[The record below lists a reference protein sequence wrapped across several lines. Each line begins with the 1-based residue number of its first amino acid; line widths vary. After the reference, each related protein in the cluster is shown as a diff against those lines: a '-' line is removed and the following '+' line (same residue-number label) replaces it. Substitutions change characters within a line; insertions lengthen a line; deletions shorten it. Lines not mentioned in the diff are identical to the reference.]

1 MDSQNWNKF
10 DEIHKQFEQ
19 IGGADGFV
27 EAVKQEGLVQ
37 PIMPGQTAEELTCAM
52 ETMREE
58 ADKLGER
65 NHANLKNALNAINGN
80 PAKAFLLIAGIMQH
94 EMNKLRE
101 KDSLIG

>member
-1 MDSQNWNKF
+1 MNSQNWNKF

-37 PIMPGQTAEELTCAM
+37 PIMPGQTAEELTCTM
-52 ETMREE
+52 KTMREE
-58 ADKLGER
+58 TNKLRER
-65 NHANLKNALNAINGN
+65 NYANLKNTLNT
-80 PAKAFLLIAGIMQH
+80 KSVVAFLLIAGIMQH

>member
-19 IGGADGFV
+19 MGGADGFIK
-27 EAVKQEGLVQ
+27 AVKREGLVQ
-37 PIMPGQTAEELTCAM
+37 PIMPGQTAEELTCTM
-52 ETMREE
+52 KTMREEE

-65 NHANLKNALNAINGN
+65 NHANLKNTLNGN
-80 PAKAFLLIAGIMQH
+80 PAKAFLLIAGLMQH
-94 EMNKLRE
+94 EINKLRE

>member
-10 DEIHKQFEQ
+10 DKIHKQFEQ
-19 IGGADGFV
+19 MGGADGLI
-27 EAVKQEGLVQ
+27 EAVKQEGLVR
-37 PIMPGQTAEELTCAM
+37 PIIPGQTTEELTCAM

-65 NHANLKNALNAINGN
+65 NHANLKNTLNS
-80 PAKAFLLIAGIMQH
+80 KSVVAFLLIAGLMQH
-94 EMNKLRE
+94 EMDKLRE

>member
-10 DEIHKQFEQ
+10 YEIHKQFEQ
-19 IGGADGFV
+19 MGGADGFIK
-27 EAVKQEGLVQ
+27 AVKQEGLAQ
-37 PIMPGQTAEELTCAM
+37 PIMPGQTVEELTCAM

-65 NHANLKNALNAINGN
+65 NCANLKNALNGN
-80 PAKAFLLIAGIMQH
+80 PVKAFLLIAGIMQH
-94 EMNKLRE
+94 HMNKLHE